1 MAGIGSDV
9 PSFFQRVNSQ
19 PLSSGGA
26 LINTQIDPTL
36 PSARGVV
43 RVSDPVLA
51 DQNFRKIIS
60 AFDPD
65 IYDLRPTSHL
75 VRLIKALTG
84 AAGTGGL
91 KKQIITS
98 RMASTLAV
106 TAFTDL
112 DAFYGALF
120 NFNRYA
126 IESMPLNTD
135 GTQLDPYTDVATI
148 EQWDDVLSR
157 DARYRSRIF
166 QVARAINMGASI
178 SGIRGVCESLL
189 STEVDIVES
198 WKTVDMSYRNTS
210 LSAPAG
216 LTYGNIKAQ
225 YVTNIGFYKSYNFA
239 EGGQFGA
246 GIAPV
251 GNRSEVV
258 ITPRRLITNEEKVQ
272 LLKVLATIRPSHV
285 QITLGTQ
292 LNQNVSQVPARSY
305 FSDSEDWDVVTR
317 VTPSTDLNQPTDS
330 LYSGAGSYS
339 VARPVFSEYSGE
351 AWTNNPNI
359 VKAYSYQI
367 VDGATTTNTSTE
379 TVVFQ
384 DQTNH
389 TYAPTDSVMDTRQAL
404 AERLSGDGVV
414 TVYPYVGTRQ

>member
-1 MAGIGSDV
+1 MATNGSDV
-9 PSFFQRVNSQ
+9 TSFFARANAQD
-19 PLSSGGA
+19 LSNGGA

-36 PSARGVV
+36 PTTAGLV
-43 RVSDPVLA
+43 RITDPLLA
-51 DQNFRKIIS
+51 DQNFQKIIR

-65 IYDLRPTSHL
+65 LYDVRPTSHL

-84 AAGTGGL
+84 GAGTGGI
-91 KKQIITS
+91 KKQMITS

-106 TAFTDL
+106 TAFADL

-126 IESMPLNTD
+126 IEGMPLKSD
-135 GTQLDPYTDVATI
+135 GTQLNPYTDAATV
-148 EQWDDVLSR
+148 EQWDDALSR
-157 DARYRSRIF
+157 DARYRSRVF

-178 SGIRGVCESLL
+178 SGIRGVCEALL
-189 STEVDIVES
+189 SCEVDIVES
-198 WKTVDMSYRNTS
+198 WKTVDMSYQNTS
-210 LSAPAG
+210 VSAPSG
-216 LTYGNIKAQ
+216 LTYGNITAQ
-225 YVTNIGFYKSYNFA
+225 YVKYQGFFKSYNFA

-272 LLKVLATIRPSHV
+272 LLKVLRTIRPSHT

-292 LNQNVSQVPARSY
+292 LNQTVSQVPARSY

-317 VTPSTDLNQPTDS
+317 VTASTDINQPTDP
-330 LYSGAGSYS
+330 LYDGAGSYS
-339 VARPVFSEYSGE
+339 VARPVFSEYTGE
-351 AWTNNPNI
+351 AWSNNPNI
-359 VKAYSYQI
+359 VKTYSYQI
-367 VDGATTTNTSTE
+367 VDGVTSSAPSTE
-379 TVVFQ
+379 TIVYQ
-384 DQTNH
+384 DQTTH
-389 TYAPTDSVMDTRQAL
+389 TYAPPDSVRDTRQAL

-414 TVYPYVGTRQ
+414 TVYPYAGNRQ